1 MSGAP
6 ATAYL
11 AGMTRLSFPNR
22 SLRWAAL
29 LLLLPLLGACDMV
42 VMHPAGDV
50 AIQQRNLIL
59 IATGLMLLVIVPVMA
74 LTILFAFRY
83 RAGNKAATYSPD
95 WDHSTQLELVIWAIP
110 LLIII
115 LLGAVTWTSTHLLDP
130 YRQIGRIAPGRP
142 VAAGV
147 EPLEVEVVALDWKW
161 LFIYPKLGIATVN
174 ELAAPVDVPISFRIT
189 STTVMNSFFIPALAG
204 QIYAMPGME
213 TRLHAVANRPGDYAG
228 QASNYNGA
236 GFSDMRFRFHAL
248 PRAGF
253 DGWVARVKA
262 SGVALDRARY
272 LRLQQ
277 PSEKV
282 PVQHFAGVAPR
293 LYPLILN
300 MCAKPGQTCMAD
312 MMAADRRAD
321 THGAAAGAKGN
332 AAAGNGQ
339 RKPAGALFK
348 DGKEKGTAPH
358 WSQERKPTPPPGSQT
373 REPNRN
379 RDFTALVPGDIPGA
393 TTRSIEA

>member
-1 MSGAP
+1 
-6 ATAYL
+6 
-11 AGMTRLSFPNR
+11 MTRLLR
-22 SLRWAAL
+22 SIRSWRGVA
-29 LLLLPLLGACDMV
+29 LLPLLGACNMV

-50 AIQQRNLIL
+50 AMQQRNLIL

-83 RAGNKAATYSPD
+83 RAANTQATYSPD
-95 WDHSTQLELVIWAIP
+95 WDHSTQLELVIWAVP

-130 YRQIGRIAPGRP
+130 YRQVGRIAPGRP
-142 VAAGV
+142 VAAGT

-174 ELAAPVDVPISFRIT
+174 ELAAPVDVPISFKIT

-213 TRLHAVANRPGDYAG
+213 TRLHAVANTPGVYAG

-253 DGWVARVKA
+253 DGWVAQVKA

-282 PVQHFAGVAPR
+282 PVQHYAGVAPQ

-300 MCAKPGQTCMAD
+300 MCAKPGQTCMAG
-312 MMAADRRAD
+312 MMSADRRAD
-321 THGAAAGAKGN
+321 GHGAVAGMQGN

-339 RKPAGALFK
+339 RKPTGALFRNG
-348 DGKEKGTAPH
+348 DEKGTAPH
-358 WSQERKPTPPPGSQT
+358 WSQERKAVPPPGSQT
-373 REPNRN
+373 RQPNRN
-379 RDFTALVPGDIPGA
+379 RDFTTLLPRDVPAA
-393 TTRSIEA
+393 TTPVSKA